1 MNFFEIILIA
11 IGLAMDS
18 FAVSITA
25 GLILKEFSSKHFIR
39 IAFYMGLFQALMPVI
54 GWMIGTSFKHYI
66 ISFDHWVAFFLL
78 LGLGGKMIYD
88 DLKCEGDHCCFDPQK
103 RLVIMGLALATS
115 IDALVVGVN
124 FAFLDMPI
132 LTPIYTIGIISFVLS
147 FLGIFIGCHL
157 GTKVNWKFTLIG
169 GVILIGLGTNI
180 LYEHLTFQS

>member
-1 MNFFEIILIA
+1 MSFVEIILIA

-25 GLILKEFSSKHFIR
+25 GLILKEFSPKHFIR
-39 IAFYMGLFQALMPVI
+39 IAFYMGFFQALMPVI

-88 DLKCEGDHCCFDPQK
+88 DLKCEEDHCCFDPHK
-103 RLVIMGLALATS
+103 RVVIMGLALATS

-132 LTPIYTIGIISFVLS
+132 TMPIYIIGITSFVLS
-147 FLGIFIGCHL
+147 LIGVFIGCCM
-157 GTKVNWKFTLIG
+157 GTKMNLKFTLIG
-169 GVILIGLGTNI
+169 GVILIGLGSNI
-180 LYEHLTFQS
+180 LYDHLTV